1 MVFYAK
7 AFMLIAMLTSIQKNL
22 QQQIEHAINHSKLN
36 DAHLLL
42 ISNIKNTPDDHFS
55 YFLLAQV
62 NVAANDISKANKLLN
77 KAISITPL
85 PLYFAHSAK
94 FAVLRGQ
101 LLDAQ
106 QYITEAIKHPYYEV
120 IECDLIAN
128 VLTRLGHYPLALEW
142 QLRAYQQAPNNPQIS
157 YNLAVAYKIMGQLN
171 DAIQLL
177 RTLTEL
183 HPQHFQAH
191 YSLAELNNNKQA
203 KQHLQQLLTLTEYAK
218 TPMQQQFLH
227 HAIALNHEHCADYKQ
242 AFAHITTSKQAIYQH
257 VKYDAQAHKAFCQQ
271 LITLSHR
278 YTPSLSDNDFTP
290 IFIVGMPR
298 SGTTLL
304 EKIMNQSDLVQ
315 GVGELND
322 IAQLCQGNNAQPL
335 NSVVLND
342 AYKNAAL
349 MAQLSQ
355 YKQRI
360 SQLVAPQLRSC
371 DKQPFN
377 FYYIDLILAAF
388 PKAKIICMQ
397 RGRKAS
403 CIANYRQLYSPA
415 SAFHHYS
422 YNLQDIDSFYQDYS
436 SLINHFAAKH
446 PDNVMIMQYETLVSE
461 PITSTQQ
468 LYDFCDLPWQVK
480 CLDFHKQHSPSATAS
495 KVQVRQP
502 LNKKAI
508 DYWQHYGFAF
518 NAKDRD
524 PFR

>member
-1 MVFYAK
+1 
-7 AFMLIAMLTSIQKNL
+7 MLLTMQLTSVQKHL
-22 QQQIEHAINHSKLN
+22 QQQIEHAINHGKLN

-62 NVAANDISKANKLLN
+62 NVAANDISKAHKLLN
-77 KAISITPL
+77 KAISIDPM

-94 FAVLRGQ
+94 LAVLSGN
-101 LLDAQ
+101 LLYAQ
-106 QYITEAIKHPYYEV
+106 QAINKAVEYTQFNA

-128 VLTRLGHYPLALEW
+128 VLTRLGYYQHALEW
-142 QLRAYQQAPNNPQIS
+142 QLRAYQHAPENPQIC

-227 HAIALNHEHCADYKQ
+227 HAIALNYEHCADYKQ
-242 AFAHITTSKQAIYQH
+242 AFAHFTTSKQAICQH
-257 VKYDAQAHKAFCQQ
+257 VKYDAQAHKAFSQQ
-271 LITLSHR
+271 LITLSHS

-322 IAQLCQGNNAQPL
+322 IAQVCQGNNAQAL

-360 SQLVAPQLRSC
+360 SQLVAAQLRSC

-461 PITSTQQ
+461 PITSTQL

-502 LNKKAI
+502 LNNKAI

-518 NAKDRD
+518 NAKDKD
-524 PFR
+524 LFR

>member
-1 MVFYAK
+1 MQ
-7 AFMLIAMLTSIQKNL
+7 LTSVQKHL
-22 QQQIEHAINHSKLN
+22 QQQIEHAINHGKLN

-62 NVAANDISKANKLLN
+62 NVAANDISKAHKLLN
-77 KAISITPL
+77 KAISIDPM

-94 FAVLRGQ
+94 LAVLSGN
-101 LLDAQ
+101 LLYAQ
-106 QYITEAIKHPYYEV
+106 QAINKAVEYTQFNA

-128 VLTRLGHYPLALEW
+128 VLTRLGYYQHALEW
-142 QLRAYQQAPNNPQIS
+142 QLRAYQHAPENPQIC

-227 HAIALNHEHCADYKQ
+227 HAIALNYEHCADYKQ
-242 AFAHITTSKQAIYQH
+242 AFAHFTTSKQAICQH
-257 VKYDAQAHKAFCQQ
+257 VKYDAQAHKAFSQQ
-271 LITLSHR
+271 LITLSHS

-322 IAQLCQGNNAQPL
+322 IAQVCQGNNAQAL

-360 SQLVAPQLRSC
+360 SQLVAAQLRSC

-461 PITSTQQ
+461 PITSTQL

-502 LNKKAI
+502 LNNKAI

-518 NAKDRD
+518 NAKDKD
-524 PFR
+524 LFR

>member
-1 MVFYAK
+1 MQ
-7 AFMLIAMLTSIQKNL
+7 LTSIQKHL
-22 QQQIEHAINHSKLN
+22 QQQIEQAINHGKLN

-42 ISNIKNTPDDHFS
+42 LNYIKQNPSDHFS

-62 NVAANDISKANKLLN
+62 NVAAQDISKAKKLLA
-77 KAISITPL
+77 KAISIAPL

-94 FAVLRGQ
+94 LAVLSGQ

-106 QYITEAIKHPYYEV
+106 LAINEAIKHPQFAA

-128 VLTRLGHYPLALEW
+128 VLTRLGHYQLALEW

-157 YNLAVAYKIMGQLN
+157 YNLAVAYKIMAQFN
-171 DAIQLL
+171 DAKQLL
-177 RTLTEL
+177 HQLTQQQ
-183 HPQHFQAH
+183 PQYFQAH
-191 YSLAELNNNKQA
+191 YSLAELNDSQQA
-203 KQHLQQLLTLTEYAK
+203 KQHLQQLLTLTEHAK
-218 TPMQQQFLH
+218 TPMQQQFLY
-227 HAIALNHEHCADYKQ
+227 HAIALNYEHCTDYQQ
-242 AFAHITTSKQAIYQH
+242 AFAHFTTSKQAISGH
-257 VKYDAQAHKAFCQQ
+257 VKYAAQTHRKFCEQ
-271 LITLSHR
+271 LIALSNDYKPR
-278 YTPSLSDNDFTP
+278 TSNSDFEP
-290 IFIVGMPR
+290 LFVVGMPR

-304 EKIMNQSDLVQ
+304 EKIINQSALVQ

-322 IAQLCQGNNAQPL
+322 IAQLCQGANVQVL
-335 NSVVLND
+335 NSNVLKL
-342 AYKNAAL
+342 AYSNTEL
-349 MAQLSQ
+349 TAQLSQ
-355 YKQRI
+355 YQQRI
-360 SQLVAPQLRSC
+360 NQLVARGLRSC

-436 SLINHFAAKH
+436 GLINHFAAKH
-446 PDNVMIMQYETLVSE
+446 PGNVMIMQYETLVSE
-461 PITSTQQ
+461 PQLSTQQ
-468 LYDFCDLPWQVK
+468 LYGFCNLPWQIE

-502 LNKKAI
+502 LNKKTI

-518 NAKDRD
+518 
-524 PFR
+524 